1 MHEHDTEADH
11 QRFLAIYLQDHRAGA
26 EAGVRLAERC
36 RDHAPDADTKTEL
49 SSLVVEIDED
59 RRTLATMMAGLDVDP
74 STVKQI
80 AGLAAERLGR
90 LKLNGRAVRTSPL
103 SVLVE
108 IEGLI
113 GAVSMKREL
122 WATLGTLAARRPQH
136 DAELEA
142 LIARADDQRT
152 RLQTLHGHVA
162 AQVFATSSGPAPS
175 APTGAFAG
183 GVDAEAGHV

>member
-1 MHEHDTEADH
+1 MHEHDTDGDH

-26 EAGVRLAERC
+26 EAGVRLAKRC
-36 RDHAPDADTKTEL
+36 RDHAPDADTKSEL
-49 SSLVVEIDED
+49 SSLVDEIDED

-103 SVLVE
+103 SVLIE
-108 IEGLI
+108 LEGLM

-122 WATLGTLAARRPQH
+122 WATLATLAVRGPRL

-142 LIARADDQRT
+142 LIARADGQRA
-152 RLQTLHGHVA
+152 RLQTLHEQVA
-162 AQVFATSSGPAPS
+162 PQVFAPSSAPAPS
-175 APTGAFAG
+175 APRGPNTESIDAGTGHA
-183 GVDAEAGHV
+183 

>member
-1 MHEHDTEADH
+1 MSEPDTEADH

-49 SSLVVEIDED
+49 SRLVDEIDED

-122 WATLGTLAARRPQH
+122 WATLGTLAARGPQH

-142 LIARADDQRT
+142 LIARADGQRT
-152 RLQTLHGHVA
+152 RLQTLHAHVA
-162 AQVFATSSGPAPS
+162 AQVFQTASAPAPS
-175 APTGAFAG
+175 APTGTNTGSIDAG
-183 GVDAEAGHV
+183 SGHA